1 MRFIPLPRIA
11 MKFIHDDEFIRGK
24 KWAVISITE
33 PNEDWPVITQT
44 ESCKGVLKLA
54 FHDIDK
60 PEEPYVIFNENH
72 AKQILDFAKE
82 MAECNIDLL
91 IVHCHAGW
99 SRSPAVAAALAKIYH
114 QNDELYFKHC
124 RPNTHVYRLLLNTY
138 HRLEESHDKSTA

>member
-44 ESCKGVLKLA
+44 ESCKGILKLA

-60 PEEPYVIFNENH
+60 PQEPYILFSEVQ
-72 AKQILDFAKE
+72 AKQVLDFAKQMVDAKIE
-82 MAECNIDLL
+82 VL
-91 IVHCHAGW
+91 IVHCFAGW
-99 SRSPAVAAALAKIYH
+99 SRSPAVAAALAKIYE
-114 QNDELYFKHC
+114 QNDEPYFRDF
-124 RPNTHVYRLLLNTY
+124 RPNAYVYRLLLNT
-138 HRLEESHDKSTA
+138 HHQEESHDEPK